1 MREKMAVNLMWFR
14 RDLRL
19 EDNHALAY
27 CSSQPIGFVPLFIL
41 DPEILERKGLSQR
54 RVDFLRQSLDRLKGL
69 FSEQKKVFHILY
81 GKPVSV
87 FRELCRQNTVAAICL
102 NRDYE
107 PHTLRRDTE
116 VEGMGNQIG
125 VPVLTFKDSVLHE
138 PKEITKENGDPYQV
152 FTPYYRQWLR
162 LEKEPPFSSGLW
174 RSLTPFSIPS
184 GLQPESKYQSP
195 PKSVM
200 AMNPETLIETF
211 FGKKVQNYED
221 NRDIPSLEGTSRLS
235 PYLRF
240 GLVSVRVLYAK
251 AVDVARDLPPE
262 KRFRIE
268 SFIRQLA
275 WRDFYVQIL
284 YHFPYVENGAFH
296 RKYDAIPWENNPEWF
311 TAWREGQ
318 TGFPLIDAGMR
329 QLNAEGWM
337 HNRLRMVT
345 ASFLTKDLLIDW
357 RWGAEYF
364 QSRLLDHDLALNNGG
379 WQWAAS
385 TGTDAQPWFRI
396 FNPYEQSKKF
406 DPEGKYIQKYVPE
419 LKNSDPALFHQPPK
433 SVGGSKNRKLER
445 LPADYPDPIVTH
457 AERRLLALEAYKRI
471 GS

>member
-1 MREKMAVNLMWFR
+1 MAVNLLWFR

-27 CSSQPIGFVPLFIL
+27 CTSQPIGFVPLFIL
-41 DPEILERKGLSQR
+41 DPDILDRQGLSQR
-54 RVDFLRQSLDRLKGL
+54 RIDFLLQSLDRLKGL
-69 FSEQKKVFHILY
+69 FAEQKKIFHILY

-87 FRELCRQNTVAAICL
+87 FRELCRQNTIAAICM

-107 PHTLRRDTE
+107 PYALRRDAD
-116 VEGMGNQIG
+116 VEEMGTQIG
-125 VPVLTFKDSVLHE
+125 VPVLVFKDSVLHE
-138 PKEITKENGDPYQV
+138 PQEITKENGDPYQV

-184 GLQPESKYQSP
+184 GLQPDSKYRVFPSP
-195 PKSVM
+195 VKEIS
-200 AMNPETLIETF
+200 PEKQMDTF
-211 FGKKVQNYED
+211 FKDKIQQYD
-221 NRDIPSLEGTSRLS
+221 TDRDIPSIEGTSRLS

-240 GLVSVRVLYAK
+240 GLVSVRTLYAK
-251 AVDVARDLPPE
+251 SMDVARDLPLE
-262 KRFRIE
+262 QRFRIE

-275 WRDFYVQIL
+275 WRDFYVQIM
-284 YHFPYVENGAFH
+284 YRFPYVENGAFQK
-296 RKYDAIPWENNPEWF
+296 KYDAIVWENNPEWF
-311 TAWREGQ
+311 DAWKKGR
-318 TGFPLIDAGMR
+318 TGFPLVDAGMR

-337 HNRLRMVT
+337 HNRLRMIT

-364 QSRLLDHDLALNNGG
+364 QSQLLDHDLALNNGG

-406 DPEGKYIQKYVPE
+406 DPEGNYIRKYIPE
-419 LKNSDPALFHQPPK
+419 LKNMDPALLHQPPK
-433 SVGGSKNRKLER
+433 TVGGSKNRKSER

-457 AERRLLALEAYKRI
+457 AERRLLALETYKRI